1 MAKFNFITCDCCR
14 EDKYFSAFPKTRSQF
29 FPRGYLNICS
39 DCVSQMLKLHP
50 NDLDFANQLC
60 QWADMPFD
68 PNEWIELYRSNG
80 NNTFSV
86 YSQIHCEE
94 NRKEVNWIG
103 LNKKWI
109 EAEKNNL
116 LENEI
121 KVLNE
126 AETLRLRKKWGENYS
141 AEEIDYLEQ
150 LFNGILQ
157 TQNVAGKLQY
167 DQALKICKISLLI
180 DQKIRAGEN
189 FKDLLSN
196 YDKLVQTADFTPK
209 NAKNAN
215 DFDSAGEI
223 FAYLEK
229 TGWVNKFYDGV
240 NRDIVDKTIQNIQA
254 WVRHLYVN
262 ETGIS
267 DDIQKK
273 IEGLKIAK
281 ELEDQMSDY
290 DENDDKF
297 ADDYADEA
305 YDLENQE
312 FEAEI

>member
-1 MAKFNFITCDCCR
+1 MAKFNFITCDQCR
-14 EDKYFSAFPKTRSQF
+14 EDKFLSAFPKTRSHF
-29 FPRGYLNICS
+29 HPRGYLNICF
-39 DCVSQMLKLHP
+39 DCISQMLKEHP
-50 NDLDFANQLC
+50 NDLNFANQLC

-86 YSQIHCEE
+86 YNQIHCEE
-94 NRKEVNWIG
+94 NRKEVNWLG
-103 LNKKWI
+103 LNNKWI
-109 EAEKNNL
+109 EAEKNNS

-121 KVLNE
+121 EVLNE

-254 WVRHLYVN
+254 WVRHLYIN

-290 DENDDKF
+290 DESDDKF